1 MLFINFSI
9 SLFTF
14 NIRAKLPG
22 DTLGKDENINFMEK
36 FNQGFVSEE
45 NFGLYALTELII
57 TTILDLPRK
66 FGCWSHWESLLGGSR
81 SPKILIWNSPLHG
94 RKCFGIQRL
103 FQKGTHWELG
113 NDQNQNQNF
122 SGKAE
127 NAADSQSC
135 SLK

>member
-1 MLFINFSI
+1 MLIINFSI

-66 FGCWSHWESLLGGSR
+66 FGCGVTGSLCLVAAGA
-81 SPKILIWNSPLHG
+81 PKY
-94 RKCFGIQRL
+94 
-103 FQKGTHWELG
+103 
-113 NDQNQNQNF
+113 
-122 SGKAE
+122 
-127 NAADSQSC
+127 
-135 SLK
+135 